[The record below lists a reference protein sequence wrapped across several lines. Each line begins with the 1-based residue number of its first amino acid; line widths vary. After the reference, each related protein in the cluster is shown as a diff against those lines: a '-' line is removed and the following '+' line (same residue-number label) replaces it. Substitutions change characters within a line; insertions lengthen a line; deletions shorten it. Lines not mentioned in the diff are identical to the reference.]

1 MGIVH
6 PVQRGFL
13 GQGVQRGQ
21 GFVHHAPIFDPPD
34 SQPRPTVGEML
45 ICRRSLEGTRHP
57 TSSMNRSVNVVMM
70 TALLLAFGAVAVI
83 SEDVQPSFVDSDK
96 TETTLNINEQ
106 ISRSN
111 GRTRRAYRQAVLRR
125 DRRVARFVARLRWN
139 AFRQWSAHLTQS
151 LFGFADEDYMIRDSA
166 ESVNGKRYAM
176 FTVNGIRRKFRIK
189 SFGGRLYYRLCE
201 GLSCQTSKELIAS
214 RKNRF
219 KDRGVNL
226 SIRVTD
232 NDTLWMSHMETGV
245 YGRGPVR
252 SVEDL
257 YEEGYEIRD
266 SSEWLR
272 QQDRLN
278 PGSTHHEVYAHLKAS
293 LNASIDGRRNSGFT
307 TAPPMYAMIEWYSKK
322 YSEVVGDAHYGIEED
337 GMSEEELVAELM
349 IESISQLAFNNGR
362 VHCIRDS
369 DYDDYGPSLSFHA
382 RSALARLESACQA
395 AHKMKR
401 CGEISDAEYDQI
413 NKMIWACENIVKG
426 IRDSADYELSGGVEM
441 TARDCLVMALRHLNL
456 VKDNLEIAGDLLPKE
471 IWEECNLG
479 ASYEVEQLRLRTL
492 IAIQDI
498 DGNDDHQ
505 IRDSKICYVEKRFQ
519 SKSMD
524 IIDQAN
530 EIIAEYQEEGMSL
543 TLRQLYYQ
551 FVARDLIEN
560 TMRSYKRM
568 GSIINDGRLAGL
580 IDWNSIEDRTRSLY
594 GVNCQTGPWSA
605 IRRAVWSYHE
615 DRWANQSVIIEAW
628 IEKEALS
635 GVISRICSQYQV
647 DYFACKG
654 YVSQSELH
662 GAAMRHRRYE
672 EEGKNVIVL
681 HLGDHDPSGM
691 DMTRD
696 IEDRLSLFGASTEVR
711 RIALSMAQIEQY
723 SPPPNPAKTTDS
735 RSTGYIEE
743 FGDSSWE
750 LDALEPRVLRDLI
763 EAHVL
768 AERDEDQW
776 EIDEAAEQASKDQ
789 LEAISDNYHEVIQFL
804 EDEDYL
810 IRDSDYFDKGLGMT
824 VICCSHP
831 DCNVAVGATHEAS
844 GVGNIPHTYCL
855 DCVVIRDSTTVKW
868 IVMNKDGTT
877 TLCDSQRD
885 MEARRGLSSTASIE
899 GPYAMSEAQIRHEEE
914 MSAFY
919 ASIRDSEMSE
929 GYPEMTHEEVDSAY
943 GAALMALEFARHEI
957 ASLKAESPVVTK
969 IHYDFDGD
977 PTIYL
982 RWPDGREDAVVSE
995 SHTITASEQ
1004 IQHGHGG
1011 FTLSIRDSEDWVGN
1025 VYDCDHC
1032 GAEEIL
1038 YVESVYP
1045 KLTLVCKG
1053 CLDCDCEI
1061 RDSDYS
1067 FQTESGHQ
1075 VDWNDGSICVTF
1087 AEGTVY
1093 KHDKTEWHGI
1103 TREDGYISGDWYGG
1117 DNESPDHI
1125 DFGSITINKDGKWVD
1140 DTSDDAFEEVSVEV
1154 DDLEYDPMGFSFDKG
1169 LPADFKSALEEA
1181 VGWFLADFEEKTVVT
1196 RSYIRDSAEKAF
1208 NVAIYEIRCPRC
1220 NQFIAYNNGS
1230 PAVMWLISDHADECI
1245 RDSDFIMTDEACQC
1259 LTNIDLL
1266 RESVRKMAE
1275 IGELP
1280 PRSDALIQKH
1290 LSECEAHIRRYK
1302 WESVED
1308 KVNNNHLLIRD
1319 SADSASLESLQARA
1333 EALARWCGPEAVQK
1347 GERDLETVDFMPYMI
1362 KSHELIHELL
1372 GLVENAV
1379 DSDPFGR
1386 LPNWNKAEDGT
1397 KVWPDTI
1404 RDSAVCEHC
1413 GCTGLHS
1420 IQEQDANCCA
1430 ECWHEHRGY
1439 YLCTCDFCVAH
1450 RDATADE
1457 IRDSTEYFVEVHIVK
1472 AVTVTVCADSLED
1485 AERKALEVPVSI
1497 LQEAEGEWES
1507 HSRKTVVSVTP
1518 VYENSPTDM
1527 LRDSAIESERGEKG
1541 AASLHLSLSQ
1551 GRITVTH
1558 GTKTD
1563 WVLHEGIAEDGTWDA
1578 IWEVIRSKVWP
1589 DTDGVFQPYIRD
1601 SAECVP
1607 NAHPVMWEGKEDD
1620 NDGLIYGIEYMNGEE
1635 VSDCEWF
1642 KTEAERDASLKRYLG
1657 EADSCHWAVRK
1668 YVDTCEFPPSEEQ
1681 MKILNDWAYGLEYWL
1696 EDDGWPAPKIGV
1708 FASAGSGKTKGIM
1721 EPALIIA
1728 GHIESSLDTRATAFN
1743 VHIAAELKALI
1754 QRVRADYGFS
1764 GAKTIGQGNNTVNGA
1779 GYALLRDH
1787 YAKNGIAVEYDGL
1800 SRDKPFPIGDR
1811 KDMVI
1816 PRVVLVEN
1824 MTIAGDGGKAIY
1836 RLASE
1841 SKVLTKDN
1849 FRGYF
1854 RRIVNDLATLAT
1866 VLKNQ
1871 GFNPLHREYD
1881 SGEEM
1886 MEAIEHTI
1894 KPQIS
1899 RQGLHENVILT
1910 MGKVGM
1916 RMLLETMLYHA
1927 QLPRDSTL
1935 KEFCP
1940 FSHRQYIDL
1949 LGFPHPMGEWVIP
1962 APSQNCGNGQGK
1974 YDTDQTTVR
1983 EMSKVVNAT
1992 LTTVAVDIGLFYPPR
2007 SKYAKTKKVTVT
2019 DNKPSCALYPIE
2031 GMINEFEKYNGML
2044 RVEFSQTGGNQAYAR
2059 SIDGMKVADYLW
2071 KCVPGHI
2078 NGKRFGGKNSD
2089 WINPLM
2095 NALGIKQTN
2104 DSSTHWLRIMPND
2117 PAVVEKLRKAYD
2129 GKGKTFLGPDE
2140 AKEEYSS
2147 TSSRGTLVL
2156 AMSDMTWLPNVYDL
2170 QAYKK
2175 WDICMIDEVQDL
2187 SPNQANL
2194 LWRCCDLDDDATAVL
2209 MVGDSKQA
2217 IYLFAGSGPTAMTE
2231 NANRIGAKL
2240 YPMTVTW
2247 RQSVKAAESCRSMC
2261 EGASKIV
2268 KNTWKNIELPDYND
2282 HNSPAIKEWRQGAGN
2297 VTIDISQIPDA
2308 IEHLSQSPTIS
2319 LTEADKTFAVI
2330 SRTNGPLASV
2340 MKNLI
2345 SRGIPVSTPSGQG
2358 GIVSEI
2364 CNLLKKE
2371 YKDKLY
2377 AKNHKQGF
2385 GMLYVDSK
2393 GKKYNQYTNPSN
2405 GSKDALIRSLS
2416 KRCEQVLDMEWE
2428 QAVRRANGDQSLAS
2442 RDEGFIEIDSII
2454 DLVET
2459 LLLMWVEN
2467 QYDKDGFSISVDAFR
2482 SWCKNDLFSAEG
2494 DGCHVTSVH
2503 RYKGAQ
2509 NSVSFILR
2517 GYPTQDKDGKP
2528 TVTDPFLRPFL
2539 IENSPESAIEEAN
2552 ILYVAGSR
2560 SKDQNIIVSVL
2571 DEDDDGGLPPVAGIL
2586 DDAWG
2591 VDPEV
2596 VDMIRD
2602 SATIESVHNAI
2613 SNLKEPVKYRI
2624 TNQITGESMDVEL
2637 DAEWNVGER
2646 KAYLHIENLNTGEE
2660 GEASVIHGISG
2671 TEKYGYTKSVVWKVK
2686 LEIRDSAERV
2696 CECCGTT
2703 QGISLSGGI
2712 PYVQDICGPTTDC
2725 AENKAIRDM
2734 LEQHVHPD
2742 YDAVVCEALG
2752 ITSVVRDSNWEDYE
2766 DDPKYAWW
2774 FEMTEEEKSA
2784 YEDEWAAQGWAWRQE
2799 MDRLCPT
2806 VIRDS
2811 ALPAKSTKTLE
2822 MIDTVHEDWGYPDY
2836 IVKEE
2841 LRNVKVP
2848 CVCPDCHGKKA
2859 VYHALTPIDESGE
2872 FTPRW
2877 EGDTQG
2883 YRDQYFRIA
2892 PRLTTAESLLA
2903 EYVGIDLTI
2912 TKPHPYNQRNII
2924 AYMRKGS
2931 KAFNEWADEGDLQCG
2946 RFTEDMTEDEVKLWL
2961 EGDEGLSEEQAAKN
2975 KATGYHGVRYTV
2987 AREIVEPGWVAMGYK
3002 KYETEYMGRKSDT
3015 GRCRT
3020 CTSRR
3025 AASRGHNR
3033 GRHGVKGYV
3042 ERRREMLCDV
3052 HYPAWPEN
3060 TTFDSR
3066 FHRHDCELC
3075 GKNGIKSSTY
3085 PILAKR
3091 ADGTHEGMFVGNAC
3105 IQKMGWKKFKSLTD
3119 LWVKKSGYSGIELSP
3134 SKPQLYPRTYET
3146 HDVDLE
3152 ESPDTWMLPEL
3163 TPQEANLLLVMYR
3176 NGEADLTNSGA
3187 VSKREISQCGQEEA
3201 LESLVKRGL
3210 VEIDHG
3216 WGVDEPRHHW
3226 LLMGRN
3232 LNSKMF
3238 DRLMWRYEQEN
3249 AFIMLMGCI
3258 EDHRGPVDAGEIT
3271 ESAKAFLKSVGRMNS
3286 FTDEIIRD
3294 SAEDLLEDLIPSF
3307 TVCTEDMDGQEI
3319 TFMER
3324 VLMEDGNF
3332 LLVPVTD
3339 VIQTM
3344 THPLNGRTVTAPTN
3358 ILAKIFV
3365 RWDVG
3370 IGHEQA
3376 MAHMKAEMG
3385 KIDPDT
3391 EDDSIRDSAE
3401 IVIQMT
3407 DDNMITKVFAVVP
3420 PLGIPEEIE
3429 YRIEYVRD
3437 SAQYVD
3443 ITRDEFEDFIVDAQG
3458 FVCIDPSEYKEKRIG
3473 QFCRECVYEY
3483 PLTEE
3488 GRQIGS
3494 IRIYSSIPANNP
3506 FVMKQGQSKS
3516 REKGKD
3522 AIRCLIVNEQ
3532 GWPTKKFPH
3541 TKRVKNWRLNLMRK
3555 YEPFMERGMRCIY
3568 CDEKSEETYCS
3579 DYCYNMSEY
3588 GNEEGVLSEGHVQ

>member
-1 MGIVH
+1 
-6 PVQRGFL
+6 
-13 GQGVQRGQ
+13 
-21 GFVHHAPIFDPPD
+21 
-34 SQPRPTVGEML
+34 
-45 ICRRSLEGTRHP
+45 
-57 TSSMNRSVNVVMM
+57 MNTSVNVVMM
-70 TALLLAFGAVAVI
+70 TAMLLCFSAVAVVG
-83 SEDVQPSFVDSDK
+83 EDVQPSFTISDK

-106 ISRSN
+106 VSRSN

-125 DRRVARFVARLRWN
+125 DRRVARFVARLRWS
-139 AFRQWSAHLTQS
+139 AFQKWSADHYRRM
-151 LFGFADEDYMIRDSA
+151 FGYAESDFVIRDSA
-166 ESVNGKRYAM
+166 ESVSGKRYAM
-176 FTVNGIRRKFRIK
+176 FYVNGARPFMFRIK
-189 SFGGRLYYRLCE
+189 SFDGRLYYKLCGGE
-201 GLSCQTSKELIAS
+201 PTQVTKEMIAS
-214 RKNRF
+214 RKRHF
-219 KDRGVNL
+219 KERGVKL
-226 SIRVTD
+226 SIRVTGD
-232 NDTLWMSHMETGV
+232 SEMWLDHKETGT
-245 YGRGPVR
+245 YGRGPIR
-252 SVEDL
+252 SVDYL
-257 YEEGYEIRD
+257 YEKGYEID
-266 SSEWLR
+266 EK
-272 QQDRLN
+272 DRF
-278 PGSTHHEVYAHLKAS
+278 S
-293 LNASIDGRRNSGFT
+293 D
-307 TAPPMYAMIEWYSKK
+307 
-322 YSEVVGDAHYGIEED
+322 
-337 GMSEEELVAELM
+337 
-349 IESISQLAFNNGR
+349 
-362 VHCIRDS
+362 IR
-369 DYDDYGPSLSFHA
+369 YERP
-382 RSALARLESACQA
+382 
-395 AHKMKR
+395 
-401 CGEISDAEYDQI
+401 
-413 NKMIWACENIVKG
+413 
-426 IRDSADYELSGGVEM
+426 IRDSADIPKGMKVVKCDHKDIFDGIPGSDWDVYLHSPTVGRKYITFSVEGSVTCHCGAQVGVPRSQKVRVPLDGF
-441 TARDCLVMALRHLNL
+441 RDSAEKAYRVVTSEIVYDTHWVVATSKAEALRKHDAGESQYDPDDKEYGGQYAKPSVDDIYAL
-456 VKDNLEIAGDLLPKE
+456 VPCSLFGKKPDGETVCKTML
-471 IWEECNLG
+471 
-479 ASYEVEQLRLRTL
+479 SEVQ
-492 IAIQDI
+492 IGQI
-498 DGNDDHQ
+498 DGIDFDIEERTSYGTVADDFCDYCRHCLDD
-505 IRDSKICYVEKRFQ
+505 IRDSKICYVETKFRQ
-519 SKSMD
+519 KSMD

-530 EIIAEYQEEGMSL
+530 EIIAEYQADGMSL

-568 GSIINDGRLAGL
+568 GDVINKGRLAGL
-580 IDWNSIEDRTRSLY
+580 IDWNAIEDRTRSLY
-594 GVNCQTGPWSA
+594 GIGTKTGPWSA
-605 IRRAVWSYHE
+605 IRQAVWSYHE
-615 DRWANQSVIIEAW
+615 DRWENQPVIIEAW

-672 EEGKNVIVL
+672 SDGKKVIVL

-711 RIALSMAQIEQY
+711 RIALNNEQVIEYQ
-723 SPPPNPAKTTDS
+723 PPPNPAKTTDS

-743 FGDSSWE
+743 FGEYSWE

-768 AERDEDQW
+768 AERDEEQW

-789 LEAISDNYHEVIQFL
+789 LEAISDNYHEVIRFL
-804 EDEDYL
+804 QDENYL
-810 IRDSDYFDKGLGMT
+810 IRDSAEQPSLRQELSAMMDWYSERYSEVVGDAHYGIEEMGM
-824 VICCSHP
+824 
-831 DCNVAVGATHEAS
+831 
-844 GVGNIPHTYCL
+844 
-855 DCVVIRDSTTVKW
+855 
-868 IVMNKDGTT
+868 
-877 TLCDSQRD
+877 
-885 MEARRGLSSTASIE
+885 SIE
-899 GPYAMSEAQIRHEEE
+899 DWLQEVMMDALTFRRLQRATTNEERLDAE
-914 MSAFY
+914 WD
-919 ASIRDSEMSE
+919 RLE
-929 GYPEMTHEEVDSAY
+929 SAY
-943 GAALMALEFARHEI
+943 AP
-957 ASLKAESPVVTK
+957 SL
-969 IHYDFDGD
+969 
-977 PTIYL
+977 
-982 RWPDGREDAVVSE
+982 
-995 SHTITASEQ
+995 
-1004 IQHGHGG
+1004 
-1011 FTLSIRDSEDWVGN
+1011 
-1025 VYDCDHC
+1025 
-1032 GAEEIL
+1032 
-1038 YVESVYP
+1038 
-1045 KLTLVCKG
+1045 
-1053 CLDCDCEI
+1053 
-1061 RDSDYS
+1061 YS
-1067 FQTESGHQ
+1067 FMRNFRS
-1075 VDWNDGSICVTF
+1075 DPSLWPVT
-1087 AEGTVY
+1087 VP
-1093 KHDKTEWHGI
+1093 I
-1103 TREDGYISGDWYGG
+1103 T
-1117 DNESPDHI
+1117 
-1125 DFGSITINKDGKWVD
+1125 
-1140 DTSDDAFEEVSVEV
+1140 
-1154 DDLEYDPMGFSFDKG
+1154 M
-1169 LPADFKSALEEA
+1169 
-1181 VGWFLADFEEKTVVT
+1181 
-1196 RSYIRDSAEKAF
+1196 
-1208 NVAIYEIRCPRC
+1208 
-1220 NQFIAYNNGS
+1220 
-1230 PAVMWLISDHADECI
+1230 
-1245 RDSDFIMTDEACQC
+1245 
-1259 LTNIDLL
+1259 
-1266 RESVRKMAE
+1266 ESVR
-1275 IGELP
+1275 ILP
-1280 PRSDALIQKH
+1280 LDD
-1290 LSECEAHIRRYK
+1290 EE
-1302 WESVED
+1302 V
-1308 KVNNNHLLIRD
+1308 RD

-1362 KSHELIHELL
+1362 KSHELIQELL
-1372 GLVENAV
+1372 GMVENAV
-1379 DSDPFGR
+1379 DADPFGR
-1386 LPNWNKAEDGT
+1386 LPNWYIAEDGT

-1404 RDSAVCEHC
+1404 RDSDYSFKTESGHEVNWDDGSICITFAEGTVYHHHIDDDGEMTIKDRPYISGEWYGGYKESPDQLDLSVVTINKDGKWVCDWSADKYEEISIFADDLEEYGVC
-1413 GCTGLHS
+1413 GSEQGKWATFPTGLPADLLDALEESVAWFLADFEDKTTMTRIHIRDSAEKALSVEIHGDEIRCPRCDQFIAYNNGSPAVMWMISDHADECIRDSDFIMTDEACQCLTNIDLLRESVREMAETGELPPRSDTHIQKILSECEAHIRRYKWESVEDKVNNNHLLIRDS
-1420 IQEQDANCCA
+1420 IVSGLDVNPSEFNTAKPICCA
-1430 ECWHEHRGY
+1430 ECGAWGPLVGVGSGCVYRMLCKPCVVAYNADLYDYEQYVLPSDWPTVIRDSAMSEGYPEMTHEEVDSAYGAALMALEFARHEIASLKAQTPVVTKIHYDMDGDPTIHLRWPDGREDAVVSENHTITASEQIQSY
-1439 YLCTCDFCVAH
+1439 QRFEDTGWFTLQIRDSCQPVRYRITNQTTGETMDVELDADPYMAEANTYLHIENLETGEEGEAVIVHNTHPHIDNPEKCIVWKV
-1450 RDATADE
+1450 E
-1457 IRDSTEYFVEVHIVK
+1457 MGIRDSTEYVVEVHIVRVIP
-1472 AVTVTVCADSLED
+1472 VTVYADSEEEAERMALDEYEKWGIGGNDAYWESPTVECIRDSVEDNAYLSLDMRFRMSHLRLRIERLLAEKNEVLRGKEPTTGEHYGTEGYIQALED
-1485 AERKALEVPVSI
+1485 I
-1497 LQEAEGEWES
+1497 LSDSMWPSDDVLGI
-1507 HSRKTVVSVTP
+1507 T
-1518 VYENSPTDM
+1518 
-1527 LRDSAIESERGEKG
+1527 RDSAIESERGELG
-1541 AASLHLSLSQ
+1541 EASMHISLSQ

-1558 GTKTD
+1558 GKSYTLREESRE
-1563 WVLHEGIAEDGTWDA
+1563 WVLREGMAEDGTWDA
-1578 IWEVIRSKVWP
+1578 IWQVLREKVRL
-1589 DTDGVFQPYIRD
+1589 DTESVFEGFIRD

-1607 NAHPVMWEGKEDD
+1607 
-1620 NDGLIYGIEYMNGEE
+1620 
-1635 VSDCEWF
+1635 
-1642 KTEAERDASLKRYLG
+1642 
-1657 EADSCHWAVRK
+1657 DSCHWAVQK

-1787 YAKNGIAVEYDGL
+1787 YAKQGIAVEYDGL

-1841 SKVLTKDN
+1841 TKVLGDKGS

-1871 GFNPLHREYD
+1871 GFNPLHKEYD

-1886 MEAIEHTI
+1886 MEVI
-1894 KPQIS
+1894 KHIIMPQIS

-1927 QLPRDSTL
+1927 QLPRDDTL

-1940 FSHRQYIDL
+1940 FSHRQYVDL
-1949 LGFPHPMGEWVIP
+1949 MGFPHPMGEWVIP

-1974 YDTDQTTVR
+1974 YDTSQTTVR
-1983 EMSKVVNAT
+1983 EIGRVVNAT
-1992 LTTVAVDIGLFYPPR
+1992 HTNVAVDIGLFYPPR
-2007 SKYAKTKKVTVT
+2007 SKFAKTKKVTVT

-2059 SIDGMKVADYLW
+2059 SIPTGNTLPNGKPEKLKAADYLW
-2071 KCVPGHI
+2071 KCVPGHV

-2095 NALGIKQTN
+2095 NALGIKQTHEV
-2104 DSSTHWLRIMPND
+2104 DTHWLRIMPND

-2129 GKGKTFLGPDE
+2129 GGGKTFLGPDE

-2194 LWRCCDLDDDATAVL
+2194 LWRCCDLDDDRTAVL

-2571 DEDDDGGLPPVAGIL
+2571 DEDDDGELPSVAKAL

-2596 VDMIRD
+2596 VEM
-2602 SATIESVHNAI
+2602 
-2613 SNLKEPVKYRI
+2613 
-2624 TNQITGESMDVEL
+2624 
-2637 DAEWNVGER
+2637 
-2646 KAYLHIENLNTGEE
+2646 
-2660 GEASVIHGISG
+2660 
-2671 TEKYGYTKSVVWKVK
+2671 
-2686 LEIRDSAERV
+2686 IRDSAERV
-2696 CECCGTT
+2696 CECCGTN
-2703 QGISLSGGI
+2703 QGIRLNGGI
-2712 PYVQDICGPTTDC
+2712 PYVQDVCGPSTDC
-2725 AENKAIRDM
+2725 AVNKLLRE
-2734 LEQHVHPD
+2734 LLHQHVPKD
-2742 YDAVVCEALG
+2742 MDGVVCKALG
-2752 ITSVVRDSNWEDYE
+2752 ITS
-2766 DDPKYAWW
+2766 
-2774 FEMTEEEKSA
+2774 
-2784 YEDEWAAQGWAWRQE
+2784 
-2799 MDRLCPT
+2799 

-2841 LRNVKVP
+2841 LRNVRVP
-2848 CVCPDCHGKKA
+2848 CVCPDCHGRKT
-2859 VYHALTPIDESGE
+2859 VYRALTPINASTEV
-2872 FTPRW
+2872 TPRW
-2877 EGDTQG
+2877 KGDKQG
-2883 YRDQYFRIA
+2883 YRDQYFRVV
-2892 PRLTTAESLLA
+2892 PRFTTAESLLA

-2931 KAFNEWADEGDLQCG
+2931 KAFNEWADKGDLQCG

-2975 KATGYHGVRYTV
+2975 KTTGYYGVRHTV
-2987 AREIVEPGWVAMGYK
+2987 AREAVEPGWVAMGYK

-3025 AASRGHNR
+3025 AASRGYNR

-3042 ERRREMLCDV
+3042 EKVREMLCDV

-3091 ADGTHEGMFVGNAC
+3091 ADGTHEGMYVGNAC

-3119 LWVKKSGYSGIELSP
+3119 LWVKKSRYSGIELSP
-3134 SKPQLYPRTYET
+3134 SKPKLYPRTYET

-3152 ESPDTWMLPEL
+3152 ESADTWMLPEL
-3163 TPQEANLLLVMYR
+3163 TPQEANLLLSIYR

-3187 VSKREISQCGQEEA
+3187 VSKSEIAMCGQEEA
-3201 LESLVKRGL
+3201 LKSLVKRGL
-3210 VEIDHG
+3210 VEIDTG
-3216 WGVDEPRHHW
+3216 WGIDEPRHHW
-3226 LLMGRN
+3226 LYMGRN
-3232 LNSKMF
+3232 LNDKMF
-3238 DRLMWRYEQEN
+3238 DRLMWRYEQES
-3249 AFIMLMGCI
+3249 AFIMLVGCI
-3258 EDHRGPVDAGEIT
+3258 EDYRGNPVDAGEIT

-3294 SAEDLLEDLIPSF
+3294 SAEDLLEDMIPTF
-3307 TVCTEDMDGQEI
+3307 TICTEDMDGEEI

-3324 VLMEDGNF
+3324 ILLEDGNF

-3376 MAHMKAEMG
+3376 LAHMKAEMG

-3391 EDDSIRDSAE
+3391 EDDSIRDSTYEYLDKRTRRPSDGLPTWSE
-3401 IVIQMT
+3401 ILNLAPLT
-3407 DDNMITKVFAVVP
+3407 FRDDGLSDALKMV
-3420 PLGIPEEIE
+3420 
-3429 YRIEYVRD
+3429 YRIEKAGHGDSVEGYLLELLIDERYNRLELIGKAFDISLIHPHNRMYSYQGWETWPCQSLAIRD

-3506 FVMKQGQSKS
+3506 FVMTQGQSKS
-3516 REKGKD
+3516 RGKGKD

-3532 GWPTKKFPH
+3532 GWPTKKFSH

-3555 YEPFMERGMRCIY
+3555 YEPTLTE
-3568 CDEKSEETYCS
+3568 
-3579 DYCYNMSEY
+3579 
-3588 GNEEGVLSEGHVQ
+3588 SEGHVQ